1 MFFLGYKLRKHI
13 AQALSRRCTA
23 IRNAI
28 ARYNDLAVLQ
38 MPPRP
43 HLVYS
48 EVVDYCTF
56 SEFEILKHSEH
67 DVLSKDWAILSNRQA
82 ANKFFKVER
91 AKEEVRRCNVEV
103 ARLQAWVDAEDT
115 VMSRAV
121 AAHEGSDPAFAAHLR
136 VLQMQRRHVN
146 DHLRSRLNQI
156 YKLPG
161 YSGHRPPVAASSTS
175 PAPSAVQTTAPP
187 APGEED
193 CVDGDRTDDED
204 ELHNDEDEDEVLRLT
219 DTLTKIMV

>member
-1 MFFLGYKLRKHI
+1 
-13 AQALSRRCTA
+13 
-23 IRNAI
+23 
-28 ARYNDLAVLQ
+28 
-38 MPPRP
+38 
-43 HLVYS
+43 VYS

-121 AAHEGSDPAFAAHLR
+121 AAHEGSDPAFATHLR
-136 VLQMQRRHVN
+136 VLQMQRHHVN

-193 CVDGDRTDDED
+193 CVDGDRTDNED

>member
-1 MFFLGYKLRKHI
+1 M
-13 AQALSRRCTA
+13 
-23 IRNAI
+23 
-28 ARYNDLAVLQ
+28 
-38 MPPRP
+38 
-43 HLVYS
+43 YS

-67 DVLSKDWAILSNRQA
+67 DVLSKDWAILANRQA

-103 ARLQAWVDAEDT
+103 ARLQAWVDAEDM

-121 AAHEGSDPAFAAHLR
+121 ATHEGSDPAFAAHLR
-136 VLQMQRRHVN
+136 VLQMQCRHVN
-146 DHLRSRLNQI
+146 DHLRSRLDQI

-161 YSGHRPPVAASSTS
+161 YSGHRPPVATSFTS
-175 PAPSAVQTTAPP
+175 PAPSAIPTA
-187 APGEED
+187 APETGVED
-193 CVDGDRTDDED
+193 CVDNDCTNDED
-204 ELHNDEDEDEVLRLT
+204 ELHDDEDEDEVLRLT